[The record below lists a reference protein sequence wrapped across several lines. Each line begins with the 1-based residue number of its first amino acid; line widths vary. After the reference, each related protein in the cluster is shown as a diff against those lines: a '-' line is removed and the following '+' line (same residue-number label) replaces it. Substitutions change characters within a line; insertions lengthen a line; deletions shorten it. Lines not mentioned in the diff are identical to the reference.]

1 MGVTGN
7 MWYSEKIQIKPDIL
21 VFGKKAQVS
30 GIVVVEEYSECITSS
45 VQRLEVT
52 YDGDLI
58 DAVRSMYVLKA
69 YEEENL
75 IESVEEKH
83 TFFRNL
89 FEDKVLNYR
98 SSGLLIAFDFET
110 KGKRDRF
117 TKACFDNK
125 LICNGTGDRA
135 VRIRPNL
142 AITQSEMELAAKI
155 VLRVFKKIQ

>member
-1 MGVTGN
+1 
-7 MWYSEKIQIKPDIL
+7 
-21 VFGKKAQVS
+21 
-30 GIVVVEEYSECITSS
+30 
-45 VQRLEVT
+45 LE
-52 YDGDLI
+52 L
-58 DAVRSMYVLKA
+58 ANASLA
-69 YEEENL
+69 
-75 IESVEEKH
+75 
-83 TFFRNL
+83 FFRNL

-110 KGKRDRF
+110 KEKRDRF

-125 LICNGTGDRA
+125 LICNGTGERA